1 MAHMLCHLA
10 SIILAVANTSHH
22 DVSPPGHEVIDNPG
36 VAICPNPEDFDNSS
50 GYPNGMLENAE
61 GDEAVEQ
68 DTELQKITD
77 FFGTLVGT
85 SPYPGVRSTYA
96 GNHLMAQ
103 LSQVNQD
110 LDLLIGHDHVE
121 EYYKSKGYNVKSPHV
136 LLSGKVEGTG
146 FIAQGAGGHPGSSI
160 NLTGAELDVLI
171 AYKAIT
177 GFMVIQYQNFP
188 DPIIN
193 NRIAT
198 ENLFLDVAFV
208 TIGDLNVFPMY
219 TTIGQTFVPY
229 GQYNSYNGFND
240 PLTEILF
247 RVLAQDA
254 TIGYYDK
261 RFLGQFFFLKGP
273 SHADSGNN
281 INNYGFNLGM
291 HFNPGITQNLFQLSF
306 IRNVGDGLGFQR
318 AFANSRNTNTLKHV
332 VPGINFNGST
342 QIGDHIFFVYEFN
355 SALRPFAV
363 QDAGF
368 STNGGRT
375 FKGARPLA
383 YDIEGSYQFNIGE
396 HPTGISLGFSETFE
410 SLGFNLPKW
419 RLDLTFATYI
429 FKGAL
434 LSIEYMHNKLYGK
447 NDVATG
453 QVAFASGGGI
463 PYFRLPA
470 HKGNSDN
477 TLTIDLSYYW

>member
-10 SIILAVANTSHH
+10 TIFLAITG
-22 DVSPPGHEVIDNPG
+22 SPDLAHSLARHEVVDNPG
-36 VAICPNPEDFDNSS
+36 VALCPDPEDFPNDS
-50 GYPNGMLENAE
+50 GYPNGMLENAQSE
-61 GDEAVEQ
+61 KDASQ
-68 DTELQKITD
+68 DTELQRITD

-103 LSQVNQD
+103 LSQINQD
-110 LDLLIGHDHVE
+110 LDLLIGHDRVE
-121 EYYKSKGYNVKSPHV
+121 EYYKSQGYTVTNPHV
-136 LLSGKVEGTG
+136 MLSGKVEGTG
-146 FIAQGAGGHPGSSI
+146 FIAEDASGRPRSSI
-160 NLTGAELDVLI
+160 GLTGAELDILI

-188 DPIIN
+188 NPVIN
-193 NRIAT
+193 NRIT
-198 ENLFLDVAFV
+198 TNDLFLDVAFV

-261 RFLGQFFFLKGP
+261 RFLGQFFFLQGD

-281 INNYGFNLGM
+281 INNFGVNLGV
-291 HFNPGITQNLFQLSF
+291 HFNPGITKNLFQVSF
-306 IRNVGDGLGFQR
+306 IRNIADGLGFQLG
-318 AFANSRNTNTLKHV
+318 FANPNNTNTLKHV

-342 QIGDHIFFVYEFN
+342 QIGEHVFFVYEFN

-383 YDIEGSYQFNIGE
+383 FDVEGSYQFNIGE

-410 SLGFNLPKW
+410 SLGFNVPKW

-434 LSIEYMHNKLYGK
+434 LSIEYMHNKLYDK
-447 NDVATG
+447 NDIAIG
-453 QVAFASGGGI
+453 QVALQPGGGV
-463 PYFRLPA
+463 PYYRLPA